1 MYNFMNRFRFAN
13 KDWLLTDERGH
24 HFSSFS

>member
-24 HFSSFS
+24 HISSFS